1 MSEARLPTI
10 YDNIDEKLLP
20 DLNAA
25 LGLATH
31 ADFCVG
37 YFNLRG
43 WRRLDQQFGDWRGGP
58 GEQCRLLVGMHPR
71 PRDEIRAAFA
81 TGGTDGLDN
90 TTALR
95 LKRRLAEEF
104 HEQLTLGVPTDD
116 DERGLRRLLAQLRDG
131 RLVVRLF
138 LRFPLHAKL
147 YLAFRPDPINPVMGF
162 MGSSNLTFAGLLGQG
177 ELNIDV
183 LDKDATAKLA
193 SWFEERWTD
202 RWCLNITE
210 ELIEVI
216 EQSWARETP
225 PPPHHIYLKMAYHLS
240 QEAREGLAEF
250 RIPRTFGKML
260 FGFQEQAVRIAARHL
275 SRRGGVILGD
285 VVGLGKT
292 LMATALV
299 KTFEELEDLETLI
312 LCPKNLENMW
322 QGYRDRYGLRG
333 TVMSTSRAIA
343 ELPDLRRFRMVIVD
357 ESHNLRNR
365 ESKLWKAIRDYIE
378 RNDSRCVLLS
388 ATPYN
393 KAYADLAGQLG
404 LFIDADADLGLRP
417 EQLVKAMDGEM
428 GFSAVHTVPVRS
440 LAAFERSPY
449 ADDWRDL
456 MSRYL
461 VRRTRSFIMAHHAKD
476 DPETGRK
483 YLEYAG
489 GGKAYFPKRIP
500 RSAIFNVDESDATD
514 AYARLYASPV
524 VDAINQLKLPRY
536 GLGNY
541 AGSGAKTP
549 PTAREA
555 AVLGDLS
562 RAGKRLM
569 GFCRTN
575 LFKRL
580 ESSGHAFLLSLERHV
595 LRNGVFIHALEN
607 NLELP
612 IGAADMAMLDTR
624 RTDEDERLIDP
635 QSEVEDEAEVSY
647 NQAAADAYVQLRA
660 KAGGRTRWVRA
671 DLFSGK
677 ALLRDL
683 RADNLLL
690 DGILESAG
698 GWRTSEDRKLGAL
711 LTLLSGKHSADKVL
725 VFTQFADTARYLGE
739 ALTAAGVDRA
749 AVAVG
754 GSGDPAE
761 LAWRFSPLSNDKVGF
776 AAQRGE
782 LRVLVATDV
791 LSEGQN
797 LQDAHVVINYDL
809 PWAIIRLIQRVG
821 RVDRIGQTSEEI
833 YAYSFLPKEGLD
845 RIISLRSRLT
855 DRLKENAEVV
865 GTDELFFEDEAPTD
879 LLHDLYT
886 ERAGALDDDD
896 SAGEVDLASYCHQI
910 WAEASSADRKAVEAL
925 PDVVYSAKAVS
936 QGPAGA
942 LVFVRTADGSSA
954 LSRLDAEGG
963 IFTESPLAILK
974 AAECPPSEPA
984 LPRADNHHGLV
995 RRALEAAEREAATGG
1010 RLGSPRSVARR
1021 AYERLKRH
1029 IGTLRTQPNDLLAP
1043 SASELEALERVTGDM
1058 FQHQLRQ
1065 SARDTLGAA
1074 FRDGRSDAEFAA
1086 LALTLRDEDRLCIHV
1101 EEDEPTATGPHIVC
1115 SLGLI
1120 AG

>member
-1 MSEARLPTI
+1 MPKI
-10 YDNIDEKLLP
+10 YDNIDEQLLP
-20 DLNAA
+20 DLYAA

-43 WRRLDQQFGDWRGGP
+43 WRRLDQQIMDWPGGP

-71 PRDEIRAAFA
+71 PRDELKAAFA
-81 TGGTDGLDN
+81 PHPENGIDTA
-90 TTALR
+90 TALR
-95 LKRRLAEEF
+95 LKRSLAQEF
-104 HEQLTLGVPTDD
+104 HEQLTLGAPTDE

-131 RLVVRLF
+131 QLVVRLF

-177 ELNIDV
+177 ELNVDV
-183 LDKDATAKLA
+183 LDKDAGSKLA
-193 SWFEERWTD
+193 QWFEERWID
-202 RWCLNITE
+202 RWCLDISR

-225 PPPHHIYLKMAYHLS
+225 IPPYQIYLKMAYHLS

-250 RIPRTFGKML
+250 RLPKAFGKSL

-312 LCPKNLENMW
+312 LCPKNLTVMW

-333 TVMSTSRAIA
+333 SVLSTSRATT
-343 ELPDLRRFRMVIVD
+343 ELPNLRRYRLVIVD

-365 ESKLWKAIRDYIE
+365 ETKLWKAIRDYIE
-378 RNDSRCVLLS
+378 RNDSRCILLS

-417 EQLVKAMDGEM
+417 EQLIKAMDGEL
-428 GFSAVHTVPVRS
+428 GFSAVHNVPVRS
-440 LAAFERSPY
+440 LAAFERSNY

-461 VRRTRSFIMAHHAKD
+461 VRRTRSFIMAHHAETD
-476 DPETGRK
+476 EATGRK
-483 YLEYAG
+483 YLQYADG
-489 GGKAYFPKRIP
+489 GRAFFPKRIP
-500 RSAIFNVDESDATD
+500 RNAAFVVDENDPRD
-514 AYARLYASPV
+514 AYARLYATEV
-524 VDAINQLKLPRY
+524 IDAINQLKLPRY

-541 AGSGAKTP
+541 AGSGAKIP

-555 AVLGDLS
+555 TVLGDLT

-580 ESSGHAFLLSLERHV
+580 ESSGQAFLQSLERHI
-595 LRNGVFIHALEN
+595 LRNGIFIHALEHR
-607 NLELP
+607 LELP
-612 IGAADMAMLDTR
+612 IGAADLALLDTS
-624 RTDEDERLIDP
+624 RTDEDERNADLDP
-635 QSEVEDEAEVSY
+635 DQDTDASEDIA
-647 NQAAADAYVQLRA
+647 NQMAKDAYVRLRA
-660 KAGGRTRWVRA
+660 RTGGRTRWIRA
-671 DLFSGK
+671 DLFSAK

-683 RADNLLL
+683 RADNALLQGVLDRAGPWRKEDDHKLKALVLLL
-690 DGILESAG
+690 KGPHA
-698 GWRTSEDRKLGAL
+698 R
-711 LTLLSGKHSADKVL
+711 DKVL
-725 VFTQFADTARYLGE
+725 VFTQFADTARYLGA
-739 ALTAAGVDRA
+739 ALIAAGTKA
-749 AVAVG
+749 SAVAVG
-754 GSGDPAE
+754 GSSDPAE
-761 LAWRFSPLSNDKVGF
+761 LAWRFSPASNDKAAF
-776 AAQRGE
+776 AVQRGE

-797 LQDAHVVINYDL
+797 LQDAHVVVNYDL

-821 RVDRIGQTSEEI
+821 RVDRIGQASDKI

-845 RIISLRSRLT
+845 RIIALRSRLT
-855 DRLKENAEVV
+855 DRLRENAEVV
-865 GTDELFFEDEAPTD
+865 GTDELFFEDETPSG
-879 LLHDLYT
+879 LLNDLYT
-886 ERAGALDDDD
+886 ERSGVLDEDDE
-896 SAGEVDLASYCHQI
+896 AGEVDLASYCYQI
-910 WAEASSADRKAVEAL
+910 WAEASAGARKAVEAL
-925 PDVVYSAKAVS
+925 PDVVYSAKAATNDQS
-936 QGPAGA
+936 GA
-942 LVFVRTADGSSA
+942 LVFVRTGDGSSA
-954 LSRLDAEGG
+954 LSRLDGAGN
-963 IFTESPLAILK
+963 ILTESPLAILK
-974 AAECPPSEPA
+974 AAECLPTEPP
-984 LPRADNHHGLV
+984 LIRANNHHALV
-995 RRALEAAEREAATGG
+995 RRALEAAEKEGVAGG

-1021 AYERLKRH
+1021 SYERLKRE
-1029 IGTLRTQPNDLLAP
+1029 IETLRRAPDDLLAP
-1043 SASELEALERVTGDM
+1043 SAATLEALERVVGDM
-1058 FQHQLRQ
+1058 FQNPLRQ
-1065 SARDTLGAA
+1065 SARDALGAA
-1074 FRDGRSDAEFAA
+1074 LRDGRSDADFAA
-1086 LALTLRDEDRLCIHV
+1086 LIVTLRNEDRLCLH
-1101 EEDEPTATGPHIVC
+1101 EDDDDLVHIGPQIVC
-1115 SLGLI
+1115 SMGLVVV
-1120 AG
+1120 

>member
-1 MSEARLPTI
+1 MPTI
-10 YDNIDEKLLP
+10 YDNIDEQLLP
-20 DLNAA
+20 DLHAA

-43 WRRLDQQFGDWRGGP
+43 WRRLDQQIGGWRGGP
-58 GEQCRLLVGMHPR
+58 GEQCRLLVGMHSR
-71 PRDEIRAAFA
+71 PRDELKAAFA
-81 TGGTDGLDN
+81 PQTEGGVDMA
-90 TTALR
+90 TALR
-95 LKRRLAEEF
+95 LKRSLAKEL
-104 HEQLTLGVPTDD
+104 HEQLTLGAPTDD
-116 DERGLRRLLAQLRDG
+116 DERGLRRLSAQLRDG

-147 YLAFRPDPINPVMGF
+147 YLAYRPDPINPVMGF

-183 LDKDATAKLA
+183 LDKDAASKLA
-193 SWFEERWTD
+193 QWFEARWTD
-202 RWCLNITE
+202 RWCLDITR

-216 EQSWARETP
+216 EESWARETP
-225 PPPHHIYLKMAYHLS
+225 VPPYQIYLKMAYHLS

-250 RIPRTFGKML
+250 RLPKVFGNSL
-260 FGFQEQAVRIAARHL
+260 FSFQEQAVRIAARHL

-299 KTFEELEDLETLI
+299 KTFEELEDVETLI
-312 LCPKNLENMW
+312 LCPKNLESMW
-322 QGYRDRYGLRG
+322 QAYRDRYGLRG
-333 TVMSTSRAIA
+333 SVLSTSRAVA
-343 ELPDLRRFRMVIVD
+343 ELPNLRRYRMVIVD

-365 ESKLWKAIRDYIE
+365 ESKLWKAIRDYVE

-417 EQLVKAMDGEM
+417 EQLIKAMDGEF
-428 GFSAVHTVPVRS
+428 GFSAVHNVPVRS
-440 LAAFERSPY
+440 LAAFERSDY

-461 VRRTRSFIMAHHAKD
+461 VRRTRSFIMAHHAETD
-476 DPETGRK
+476 EATGRK
-483 YLEYAG
+483 YLQYANG
-489 GGKAYFPKRIP
+489 GRAFFPERIP
-500 RSAIFNVDESDATD
+500 RSAAFAVDEKDPRD
-514 AYARLYASPV
+514 AYARLYASQV

-555 AVLGDLS
+555 AVLDDLS

-580 ESSGHAFLLSLERHV
+580 ESSGQAFLLSLERHV
-595 LRNGVFIHALEN
+595 LRNGIFIHALEQG
-607 NLELP
+607 LELP
-612 IGAADMAMLDTR
+612 IGGADFALLDTR
-624 RTDEDERLIDP
+624 RTDEDER
-635 QSEVEDEAEVSY
+635 
-647 NQAAADAYVQLRA
+647 AADLDPDQDTDASEDIADRMAEDAYARLRA
-660 KAGGRTRWVRA
+660 GAGGRTRWIRA
-671 DLFSGK
+671 DLFSSK

-683 RADNLLL
+683 RADNALLQGVL
-690 DGILESAG
+690 DSAG
-698 GWRTSEDRKLGAL
+698 PWRTENDRKLDAL
-711 LTLLSGKHSADKVL
+711 LFLLKGQHARDKVL
-725 VFTQFADTARYLGE
+725 VFTQFADTARYLGG
-739 ALTAAGVDRA
+739 ALTAAGVKA
-749 AVAVG
+749 SAVAVG

-761 LAWRFSPLSNDKVGF
+761 LAWRFSPVSNDKAGF
-776 AAQRGE
+776 AAQRGK

-821 RVDRIGQTSEEI
+821 RVDRIGQTSDKI

-845 RIISLRSRLT
+845 RIIALRSRLA

-865 GTDELFFEDEAPTD
+865 GTDELFFEDETPTD
-879 LLHDLYT
+879 FLNDLYT
-886 ERAGALDDDD
+886 ERSGVLDDNDGA
-896 SAGEVDLASYCHQI
+896 SEVDLASYCHQI
-910 WAEASSADRKAVEAL
+910 WTEASAADRKAVEAL
-925 PDVVYSAKAVS
+925 PDVVYSAKTVAEGS
-936 QGPAGA
+936 SGA
-942 LVFVRTADGSSA
+942 LVFVRTGDGSSA
-954 LSRLDAEGG
+954 LSRLDGDG
-963 IFTESPLAILK
+963 NILTESPLAILK
-974 AAECPPSEPA
+974 AAECPPDEA
-984 LPRADNHHGLV
+984 AVPRADNHHALV
-995 RRALEAAEREAATGG
+995 RRALEAAEKEGAAGG
-1010 RLGSPRSVARR
+1010 RLGSPRSAARR
-1021 AYERLKRH
+1021 AYERVKRQ
-1029 IGTLRTQPNDLLAP
+1029 IEALRQAPDDLLAP
-1043 SASELEALERVTGDM
+1043 SAAELEVLERVAGDM
-1058 FQHQLRQ
+1058 FQNPLRQ
-1065 SARDTLGAA
+1065 SARDALGAA
-1074 FRDGRSDAEFAA
+1074 LRDGRSDADFAA
-1086 LALTLRDEDRLCIHV
+1086 LAVTLRNEDRLCLH
-1101 EEDEPTATGPHIVC
+1101 EDNNDSGQLGPQIVC
-1115 SLGLI
+1115 SMGLI
-1120 AG
+1120 AA

>member
-1 MSEARLPTI
+1 MPTI
-10 YDNIDEKLLP
+10 YDNIEEQLLP
-20 DLNAA
+20 DLSAA

-43 WRRLDQQFGDWRGGP
+43 WRRLDQQFASWRGGP
-58 GEQCRLLVGMHPR
+58 GEQCRLLVGMHPS
-71 PRDEIRAAFA
+71 PRDELRVALVP
-81 TGGTDGLDN
+81 GTAEGID
-90 TTALR
+90 TATALR

-104 HEQLTLGVPTDD
+104 HEQLTLGVPTDE
-116 DERGLRRLLAQLRDG
+116 DERGLRRLMAQLRDG
-131 RLVVRLF
+131 RVVVKLF

-177 ELNIDV
+177 ELNVDV
-183 LDKDATAKLA
+183 LDKDASNKLA
-193 SWFEERWTD
+193 QWFEARWSD
-202 RWCLNITE
+202 RWCLDITR

-216 EQSWARETP
+216 EQSWAREIAI
-225 PPPHHIYLKMAYHLS
+225 PPHQIYLKMAYHLS

-250 RIPRTFGKML
+250 RIPRTFGKQL

-312 LCPKNLENMW
+312 LCPKNLEVMW

-333 TVMSTSRAIA
+333 SVLSTSRAIL
-343 ELPDLRRFRMVIVD
+343 ELPDLRRYRMVIVD

-365 ESKLWKAIRDYIE
+365 ESKLWKAIRDYVE

-404 LFIDADADLGLRP
+404 LFIDPDADLGLRP
-417 EQLVKAMDGEM
+417 EQFVRAMDGEH
-428 GFSAVHTVPVRS
+428 GFSSVHGVPVRS

-461 VRRTRSFIMAHHAKD
+461 VRRTRSFIMAHHAETD
-476 DPETGRK
+476 AATGRK
-483 YLEYAG
+483 FLRYADG
-489 GGKAYFPKRIP
+489 GQAFFPARIP
-500 RSAIFNVDESDATD
+500 RSAAFTVNESDPKD

-541 AGSGAKTP
+541 AGGGAETP
-549 PTAREA
+549 PTKRESD
-555 AVLGDLS
+555 VLDDLG

-580 ESSGHAFLLSLERHV
+580 ESSGEAFLLSLERHV
-595 LRNGVFIHALEN
+595 LRNGVFIHALESG
-607 NLELP
+607 LELP
-612 IGAADMAMLDTR
+612 IGAVDMAVLDPR
-624 RTDEDERLIDP
+624 RTDEDERAADLDP
-635 QSEVEDEAEVSY
+635 DADIEDADEADG
-647 NQAAADAYVQLRA
+647 NGRAAEAYARLTA
-660 KAGGRTRWVRA
+660 KAGGRTRWIRA
-671 DLFSGK
+671 DLF
-677 ALLRDL
+677 AAEVLLRDL
-683 RADNLLL
+683 RADNQLLEGVL
-690 DGILESAG
+690 ATAG
-698 GWRTSEDRKLGAL
+698 PWRTSNDRKLEAL
-711 LTLLSGKHSADKVL
+711 LTLLNGVHCRDKVL
-725 VFTQFADTARYLGE
+725 IFTQFADTARYLGE
-739 ALTAAGVDRA
+739 ALAEAGVKLS

-754 GSGDPAE
+754 GSADPAE
-761 LAWRFSPLSNDKVGF
+761 LAWRFSPSSNDKAGF

-797 LQDAHVVINYDL
+797 LQDAHVVVNYDL

-821 RVDRIGQTSEEI
+821 RVDRIGQLSDKI

-845 RIISLRSRLT
+845 RIIALRSRLT

-865 GTDELFFEDEAPTD
+865 GTDEMFFEDETPNN

-886 ERAGALDDDD
+886 ERAGVLDDDD
-896 SAGEVDLASYCHQI
+896 SGGEVDLASYCHQI
-910 WAEASSADRKAVEAL
+910 WAEAEPADRKAVEAL
-925 PDVVYSAKAVS
+925 PDVVYSAKAAKA
-936 QGPAGA
+936 GPAGA

-954 LSRLDAEGG
+954 LSRLDANGDVL
-963 IFTESPLAILK
+963 TESPLAILK
-974 AAECPPSEPA
+974 AADCSPEEPA
-984 LPRADNHHGLV
+984 VPRADNHHGLV
-995 RRALEAAEREAATGG
+995 RRALEAVESEAAAGG

-1029 IGTLRTQPNDLLAP
+1029 IETLRRAPNDLLAP
-1043 SASELEALERVTGDM
+1043 SVAELEAIECVTGEM
-1058 FQHQLRQ
+1058 FQHVLRQ

-1074 FRDGRSDAEFAA
+1074 LRDGRSDAEFAA
-1086 LALTLRDEDRLCIHV
+1086 LAVTLRNEDRLCHHV
-1101 EEDEPTATGPHIVC
+1101 EEDDSASVGPQIVC